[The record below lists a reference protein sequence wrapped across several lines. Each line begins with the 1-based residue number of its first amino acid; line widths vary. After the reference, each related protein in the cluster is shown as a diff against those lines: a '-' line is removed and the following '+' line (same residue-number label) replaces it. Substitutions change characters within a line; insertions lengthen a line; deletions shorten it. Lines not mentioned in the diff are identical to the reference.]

1 MPPTPTQLDLI
12 NDLEAGLKVMRQD
25 NEKITIGGL
34 LSHAN
39 VSAATLYNVASR
51 LRLSGQTEYVERL
64 REVFRHANKMPIC
77 LSIDAGDSGVSL
89 PVGPPEHQDVY
100 PGNVIPFKR
109 PEIVDSHEALSE
121 ILNILKPFS
130 KAERDRILSATSM
143 FFGIGM

>member
-34 LSHAN
+34 LNHAN

-51 LRLSGQTEYVERL
+51 LRLSGKTEYVERL

-89 PVGPPEHQDVY
+89 PVGAPEMDVY
-100 PGNVIPFKR
+100 PGNVIPLKR
-109 PEIVDSHEALSE
+109 PEIVDSH
-121 ILNILKPFS
+121 
-130 KAERDRILSATSM
+130 
-143 FFGIGM
+143 

>member
-34 LSHAN
+34 LNHAN

-89 PVGPPEHQDVY
+89 PVGPAEMDVY
-100 PGNVIPFKR
+100 PGNVIPLKR

-121 ILNILKPFS
+121 ILNIMKPFS

>member
-34 LSHAN
+34 LNHAN

-89 PVGPPEHQDVY
+89 PVGPAEMGVY
-100 PGNVIPFKR
+100 PGNVIPLKR

-121 ILNILKPFS
+121 ILIS
-130 KAERDRILSATSM
+130 
-143 FFGIGM
+143 

>member
-34 LSHAN
+34 LNHAN

-89 PVGPPEHQDVY
+89 PVGAPEMACILETSFRSSVL
-100 PGNVIPFKR
+100 KSS
-109 PEIVDSHEALSE
+109 IVTRHCLRS
-121 ILNILKPFS
+121 
-130 KAERDRILSATSM
+130 
-143 FFGIGM
+143 